1 MSHKSTGRVEL
12 SLTGELG
19 QRHAGLRLCSEQ
31 AQREMERS
39 LSRLGQLTAVV
50 VNRTEAGL
58 EVLDGFKRVRAAQA
72 LGWAVLR
79 GEVLEVDGPG
89 AKVRVWECNAGAG
102 LTELEEGW
110 LVRALYRED
119 GLSQPRIAQLL
130 RRHKSWVSR
139 RLMLVEGLS
148 EGVQAQV
155 RLGLLCATA
164 ARELGQLP
172 RGNQEAAAQ
181 VVSRRG
187 LTTRQTA
194 LLVERLLAA
203 GGEAE
208 RQRVLEA
215 AMRWEAAGAGGT
227 QGAPTRPRARTPG
240 EWLVADAAAVSRLS
254 SRLHARLLERP
265 LSSLGEAAA
274 EEVARSLKALRPG
287 LVSLCDSLERV
298 VGQPEGSHVQHAR

>member
-1 MSHKSTGRVEL
+1 
-12 SLTGELG
+12 
-19 QRHAGLRLCSEQ
+19 
-31 AQREMERS
+31 MERS

-79 GEVLEVDGPG
+79 GEVLEVDGAG

-148 EGVQAQV
+148 EEVQAQV
-155 RLGLLCATA
+155 RLGLLSATA

-172 RGNQEAAAQ
+172 RGNQEAVAQ

-194 LLVERLLAA
+194 LLVARLREAGDEPERERVLAA
-203 GGEAE
+203 
-208 RQRVLEA
+208 
-215 AMRWEAAGAGGT
+215 AMQWEGAGAR
-227 QGAPTRPRARTPG
+227 GAPRASPRPPARTPG
-240 EWLVADAAAVSRLS
+240 EWLVADAAAVGRLS
-254 SRLHARLLERP
+254 ARLHTRLLERS

-274 EEVARSLKALRPG
+274 EEARRSLKALRPG
-287 LVSLCDSLERV
+287 LVSLCNTLERV
-298 VGQPEGSHVQHAR
+298 VGKGEVSDGRRPQ